1 MDRALGGWR
10 PDRGDLRPAVRN
22 QWGGPIVQCSKN
34 DTREFLS
41 MRSSHPP
48 PPSKAAIVMHQ
59 LHRFFMSFPI
69 VCFTLALLTDVAYWQ
84 TSFLMWHDFSSWLLL
99 AGLVG
104 GVMALIAG
112 LVGLLAGA
120 RSLPWLYW
128 LGVLVAFALAIVN
141 SLVHAGDG
149 WTAIVPTGL
158 ALSTATVVVMLATAW
173 VGRTTVSV
181 AGLQRHA

>member
-1 MDRALGGWR
+1 
-10 PDRGDLRPAVRN
+10 VRN